1 MSSIIINFMQGA
13 NSIDNYAVFIIYAN
27 STQRMVLSKS
37 MISKIDN
44 IPPLVVPL
52 SSCQGTS
59 SSVHHWQLPRQEIA
73 NVRSEEGE
81 RERERERQRQRQREK
96 DRERRK

>member
-1 MSSIIINFMQGA
+1 MQGA

-52 SSCQGTS
+52 SSCQDTS
-59 SSVHHWQLPRQEIA
+59 SSVHHWQLPEQEIA
-73 NVRSEEGE
+73 NGRSEEGE
-81 RERERERQRQRQREK
+81 RERQREK

>member
-13 NSIDNYAVFIIYAN
+13 NSIDNYAVFIIHAN

-59 SSVHHWQLPRQEIA
+59 SSVHHWQLPEQEIA
-73 NVRSEEGE
+73 NGRSEEGKRG
-81 RERERERQRQRQREK
+81 RERERQREK